1 MRMVN
6 AGFPA
11 AALYGFEMVDALRS
25 SVPWRK
31 PHKSKI
37 YTESNQ
43 ADFSQVFGDL
53 SAMETFAIYRR
64 LLVMD
69 Q

>member
-1 MRMVN
+1 MVSKWWMRSDHPLCGEN
-6 AGFPA
+6 
-11 AALYGFEMVDALRS
+11 LY
-25 SVPWRK
+25 
-31 PHKSKI
+31 KSKI

-43 ADFSQVFGDL
+43 ADFPQVLGDL
-53 SAMETFAIYRR
+53 STMEILAIYRR